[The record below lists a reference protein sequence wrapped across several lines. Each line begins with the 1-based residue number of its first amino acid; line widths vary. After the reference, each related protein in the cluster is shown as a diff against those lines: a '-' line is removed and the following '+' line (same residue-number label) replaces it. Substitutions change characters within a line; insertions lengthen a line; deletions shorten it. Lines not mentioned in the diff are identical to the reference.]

1 MGQRGIQD
9 AASRR
14 GSFIDFTFARVVT
27 RHVGTSGARNFQ
39 STFRFRGVLIACGT
53 IGLANGARI
62 TGDSCAEGV
71 VVSIIMVL
79 ARGNAAIVA
88 RITLA
93 RCSLTMR
100 SGE

>member
-1 MGQRGIQD
+1 MLRFAAE
-9 AASRR
+9 AAS
-14 GSFIDFTFARVVT
+14 SILPSVASLRV
-27 RHVGTSGARNFQ
+27 TSDVPLARNFQ

-62 TGDSCAEGV
+62 TGDSRAEGV
-71 VVSIIMVL
+71 AVSIIMVL

-93 RCSLTMR
+93 RRSLTVR
-100 SGE
+100 SGK